1 MVNHAARGRRSENN
15 VRDELGAYGY
25 DVIRSAASKGS
36 ADLVAIGDGFAVL
49 VQVKLV
55 QHGESFQM
63 PSPAERQQLLRLA
76 RRLGNALPVAAC
88 HAQGSGG
95 KPAVTA
101 YRLLTGPGPKDWRGW
116 GPGEPTR
123 LDPGTCPTCHTPE
136 GHHTLS
142 CPDQPQVT
150 VPFTDILSVV
160 DL

>member
-36 ADLVAIGDGFAVL
+36 ADLIAIGDGFAVL

-55 QHGESFQM
+55 KHGESFQM
-63 PSPAERQQLLRLA
+63 PSPAEREQLLRIA
-76 RRLGNALPVAAC
+76 SRLGNAYPVAAC

-101 YRLLTGPGPKDWRGW
+101 YRLLTGPGPKDWRW
-116 GPGEPTR
+116 WAPGQPMEDEQCPKCQMPT
-123 LDPGTCPTCHTPE
+123 GYHI
-136 GHHTLS
+136 LS
-142 CPDQPQVT
+142 CPAQPQVI
-150 VPFTDILSVV
+150 VPFTDLVSVV
-160 DL
+160 KL